1 MPRESD
7 AVGGVVDRGVSQRVV
22 DAVQMQYKYI
32 KGGDKP
38 LLECLTDLFSYAN
51 ALGEEDTV
59 ADLASVQ
66 RVGHAGAGSA

>member
-1 MPRESD
+1 
-7 AVGGVVDRGVSQRVV
+7 
-22 DAVQMQYKYI
+22 MQYKYI